1 MIQQIRK
8 DKDIILYA
16 VGLKIEDQR
25 IIIKER
31 IDHWKSYCDEM
42 KFWVKNIFGRSLA
55 KANWIFDYLIEL
67 YLIKMGN

>member
-16 VGLKIEDQR
+16 VRIIIQDQK

-42 KFWVKNIFGRSLA
+42 KFWFKNIFGRSLA
-55 KANWIFDYLIEL
+55 KANWIIDYLIEL
-67 YLIKMGN
+67 CLIKIGN